1 MGNEQRYLY
10 DVHMIACGPFR
21 FADIARRGED
31 LPGALGPDGSLAA
44 ATTPLPSITDMPD
57 R

>member
-1 MGNEQRYLY
+1 MGNEQRYAY
-10 DVHMIACGPFR
+10 DFHMIACGPFR
-21 FADIARRGED
+21 LADIVRHGES

-44 ATTPLPSITDMPD
+44 ATTPFPANTDLPT